1 MALDSA
7 IHASKKKGVPKRCGK
22 EGCKKYIPKAG
33 FKDQDKKFCNA
44 CYNKKQKLQNGD
56 ITKKGFRNKYKKC
69 GCGRERRNNTFKEI
83 DGIKICKV
91 CQNKDKKKKNS

>member
-1 MALDSA
+1 MAA
-7 IHASKKKGVPKRCGK
+7 AEK
-22 EGCKKYIPKAG
+22 E
-33 FKDQDKKFCNA
+33 DKKLCNA

-56 ITKKGFRNKYKKC
+56 ITKIEFRNKYKKC
-69 GCGRERRNNTFKEI
+69 GCERERRIRTFKEI